1 MFQNYLLNAKGNVE
15 GGGFLSWKPV
25 VYKAENTHALNS
37 SATTQYDVQ
46 DHPFE
51 NDWINT
57 PLYKLYG
64 NSLFGNNSQLL
75 LKSINVSFGQP
86 NDEFYA
92 KSNFTYW

>member
-1 MFQNYLLNAKGNVE
+1 MFQNYLLNAKGNVG

-25 VYKAENTHALNS
+25 VYKAKNTHALNS

-75 LKSINVSFGQP
+75 LKSISVSFGQP
-86 NDEFYA
+86 NDGFYA
-92 KSNFTYW
+92 KSNYTYW